1 MWLRFKSDST
11 IQYKGFKIV
20 YKFIPDPQG
29 TALDLGKCTFEV
41 GGHMGYIGTANI
53 SENRIAQSLAKDSN
67 SPIDCIWTITVAEN
81 YQVYIKFEEPKL
93 AFPNDCHLNYVQ
105 VGYGLPYF
113 KMPLF
118 TPTQ

>member
-1 MWLRFKSDST
+1 
-11 IQYKGFKIV
+11 
-20 YKFIPDPQG
+20 
-29 TALDLGKCTFEV
+29 
-41 GGHMGYIGTANI
+41 MGYIGTANI

-113 KMPLF
+113 KMALS